1 MSLVC
6 KEKRL
11 SHLHLKDNSQFK
23 SVIHQQFLSVIC
35 GAKLK
40 IQYWHEEL
48 FFAGVKCWFT
58 IWILADSEA
67 CQVLEG
73 MYFPLIFL
81 EEDRSQLGH
90 ILFTGG
96 PPCRVIRSKA
106 KYNYNITFFQV
117 IVMIKPLLLSPEKV
131 CDSVNPSIR
140 HPTKNSF
147 KYIYFTPER
156 TSALFWVCCDRA
168 NILYFKVSQNSNISV
183 RC

>member
-1 MSLVC
+1 M
-6 KEKRL
+6 

-73 MYFPLIFL
+73 MYFPLVFWRTTGRTGAIFFL
-81 EEDRSQLGH
+81 LVVLLAEL
-90 ILFTGG
+90 
-96 PPCRVIRSKA
+96 
-106 KYNYNITFFQV
+106 YNYNITFFQV

-147 KYIYFTPER
+147 KYIPQSVHQHYFGFVVIGR
-156 TSALFWVCCDRA
+156 LFYILRCLKTVIFLWDA
-168 NILYFKVSQNSNISV
+168 NISKTNLVTLLF
-183 RC
+183 

>member
-1 MSLVC
+1 M
-6 KEKRL
+6 

-48 FFAGVKCWFT
+48 FLAGVKCWFT

-73 MYFPLIFL
+73 MYFPLVFWRTTGRTGAIFFL
-81 EEDRSQLGH
+81 LVVLLAEL
-90 ILFTGG
+90 
-96 PPCRVIRSKA
+96 
-106 KYNYNITFFQV
+106 YNYNITFFQV